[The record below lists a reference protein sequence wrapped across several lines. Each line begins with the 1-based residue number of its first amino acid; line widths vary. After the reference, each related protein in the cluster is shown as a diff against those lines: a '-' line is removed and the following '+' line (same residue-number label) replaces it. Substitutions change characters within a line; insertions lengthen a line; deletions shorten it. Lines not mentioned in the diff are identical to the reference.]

1 MRWRE
6 QSESVLQQ
14 IAAVLDKYKGQAIPF
29 NELKDL
35 YKKLK
40 ELERVEFE

>member
-29 NELKDL
+29 KELKDL
-35 YKKLK
+35 YQRLK
-40 ELERVEFE
+40 DLKME